1 VAFIRG
7 VAALCLCAALCA
19 WATPSTAAILR
30 LDGTQA
36 LPLSL
41 DDKVELLEDR
51 SALLSREEVAAQE
64 NSSRDGFVPGTAARM
79 RQGFSNSVFWLR
91 LTLKN
96 DGAAVLPL
104 RLLLDTTWLQH
115 VDFHVQRDAQ
125 DTSPTEG
132 WEVEAAGVSVR
143 ANPHADRVPTLAL
156 DLRPGEQARILVR
169 VQSRSSVK
177 LAPFLHR
184 ADTWRATE
192 SRRALIDGLLI
203 GGLLVLAVYSLAI
216 WAISRNI
223 AMASQGL
230 GFALV
235 ALYEATYRG
244 YTRMVLWPDSTEWS
258 YRAAGVTAGCC
269 VLNMVIYLHALSRGS
284 PVRPPGM
291 PLLVVLTGVQALVA
305 LGTWVGDYG
314 TFARAGTLSAV
325 ALVLTLAASSFVYM
339 RRGGPGGRLAFPVMV
354 VVTLG
359 VCLRLAELTVP
370 AHAIPGFDAYVLGF
384 PGLLVGLVVLAAW
397 THHLSHQRHDAQ
409 RKLVQWQAHEQ
420 QRLQAEV
427 TRKTRALNAALEQAE
442 HRAREQTRLMAY
454 ISHDLRAPLAT
465 IIGHARILRHNPAS
479 STQVDAIERS
489 ANYQLALV
497 DDLLEFA
504 KGELLPLALDARP
517 VHLPALVEDLAQYA
531 AMLAQRQNN
540 QFALE
545 LRGTLPPAVRLDSK
559 RFQQLLLN
567 LLSNAAK
574 FTRDG
579 QMGLR
584 IETLPAGDRWCLGIE
599 VWDSGIGI
607 DEKDQRRV
615 FRSFSQADETA
626 EGTGLGLAIAR
637 RIVEHMGGELTL
649 DSRRHL
655 GTRLRFSVL
664 VDPAQANELPSAVA
678 PASDAARKASFARP
692 QRARAP
698 VPEIAPLPASMRSE
712 LDSLARDGRWSDL
725 HEMASRLASDPNHAA
740 FVNAL
745 RQALDGLDFD
755 QIRHLA
761 NATPSAP

>member
-1 VAFIRG
+1 MAFIRG

-19 WATPSTAAILR
+19 WAAPSPAATLR
-30 LDGTQA
+30 LGGTQA

-51 SALLSREEVAAQE
+51 SALLSREEVAARE
-64 NSSRDGFVPGTAARM
+64 NGSRGGFVPGTAARM
-79 RQGFSNSVFWLR
+79 RQGFSNSAFWLR
-91 LTLKN
+91 LTLEN
-96 DGAAVLPL
+96 DGATVLPL

-125 DTSPTEG
+125 GVSPTQG
-132 WEVEAAGVSVR
+132 WTVEAAGVSVR

-156 DLRPGEQARILVR
+156 DLRPGEQARVLVR
-169 VQSRSSVK
+169 VQSRSSIK
-177 LAPFLHR
+177 LAPVLHS
-184 ADTWRATE
+184 ADTWRVTE
-192 SRRALIDGLLI
+192 SSRALIDGLLI

-244 YTRMVLWPDSTEWS
+244 YARMVLWPDSTEWS

-291 PLLVVLTGVQALVA
+291 PLLVALTGVQALVL

-314 TFARAGTLSAV
+314 PFARAGTLSAV
-325 ALVLTLAASSFVYM
+325 VLVLTLAASSFVYM

-359 VCLRLAELTVP
+359 VCLRLTELTLP

-397 THHLSHQRHDAQ
+397 THHLSRQRHDAQ

-465 IIGHARILRHNPAS
+465 ILGHARILRNDPAS

-584 IETLPAGDRWCLGIE
+584 IETLPAGDRWCLNVE

-615 FRSFSQADETA
+615 FRSFSQADATA
-626 EGTGLGLAIAR
+626 GGTGLGLAIAR
-637 RIVEHMGGELTL
+637 RIVEHMGGELAL

-664 VDPAQANELPSAVA
+664 LDPAQENELPSAVA
-678 PASDAARKASFARP
+678 PASDAARKAPFARP
-692 QRARAP
+692 LRARAP
-698 VPEIAPLPASMRSE
+698 VPEIAPLPASVRSE
-712 LDSLARDGRWSDL
+712 LESLARDGRWSDL
-725 HEMASRLASDPNHAA
+725 HDMASRLASDPNHAA